1 MARFAPDRFG
11 AALLAG
17 SALGAFAWAHRA
29 PAVWALLLV
38 CAASVVWSLPRAPP
52 RLAATARVVV
62 LLLVGGVVVL
72 GWTLMSYPVLSPPA
86 QAVVERVLGSGL
98 AVLASLAVLSP
109 AWPRVWTLYPSIA
122 GLLLI
127 ACFQPEAR
135 VGPAVAAASVA
146 LFGALGWWIDRHLST
161 GPWLLILGM
170 LVGAALAFVALLRAV
185 PPSGGGK
192 HGGGSP
198 PGNP

>member
-1 MARFAPDRFG
+1 MSPRNESPDGDRGRETVADLARYTG
-11 AALLAG
+11 
-17 SALGAFAWAHRA
+17 LG
-29 PAVWALLLV
+29 
-38 CAASVVWSLPRAPP
+38 
-52 RLAATARVVV
+52 
-62 LLLVGGVVVL
+62 
-72 GWTLMSYPVLSPPA
+72 
-86 QAVVERVLGSGL
+86 
-98 AVLASLAVLSP
+98 
-109 AWPRVWTLYPSIA
+109 
-122 GLLLI
+122 
-127 ACFQPEAR
+127 FQL
-135 VGPAVAAASVA
+135 AASVA